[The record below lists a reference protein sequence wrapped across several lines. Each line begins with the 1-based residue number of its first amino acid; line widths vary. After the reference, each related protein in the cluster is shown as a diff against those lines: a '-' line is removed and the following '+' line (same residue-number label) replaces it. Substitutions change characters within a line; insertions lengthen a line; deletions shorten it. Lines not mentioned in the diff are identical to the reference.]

1 MIRVVLPLLM
11 LCSAGCSDYPR
22 DSADTSDRLRGG
34 GTLRVGWVGS
44 HAHSD
49 KLRRLA
55 TTLSDKA
62 RFESGA
68 AERLLAKLEQGELDL
83 VLGDFDR
90 KSPWDKRVTFSQP
103 VAGKGEDVEA
113 RAATRNGEHRWAMT
127 VDRTIAAQEEADP

>member
-1 MIRVVLPLLM
+1 
-11 LCSAGCSDYPR
+11 
-22 DSADTSDRLRGG
+22 
-34 GTLRVGWVGS
+34 
-44 HAHSD
+44 
-49 KLRRLA
+49 
-55 TTLSDKA
+55 LSDKA

-127 VDRTIAAQEEADP
+127 VDRTIAAQERADP